1 MIICNNTAASNRF
14 FIIHVCVDIQNA
26 ITAFKTKLFKK
37 LKQKMVENNQQM
49 TQKKKQTKQIKYCLV
64 LTCASSFGGFS
75 SSDSLSPP

>member
-49 TQKKKQTKQIKYCLV
+49 TQKKTDKANKILLSANLCILFWWV
-64 LTCASSFGGFS
+64 LFF
-75 SSDSLSPP
+75 

>member
-37 LKQKMVENNQQM
+37 VKQKMVENNQQM
-49 TQKKKQTKQIKYCLV
+49 TQKKTDKANKIL
-64 LTCASSFGGFS
+64 
-75 SSDSLSPP
+75 LSANLCILFW

>member
-1 MIICNNTAASNRF
+1 MRLQLLK
-14 FIIHVCVDIQNA
+14 QNY
-26 ITAFKTKLFKK
+26 LKK

>member
-49 TQKKKQTKQIKYCLV
+49 TQKKTRQSK
-64 LTCASSFGGFS
+64 
-75 SSDSLSPP
+75 